1 MEDERTQFMRNSRC
15 RMGSTSKGWTKGK
28 ERRVY

>member
-1 MEDERTQFMRNSRC
+1 MEDERTQFMRNSRG
-15 RMGSTSKGWTKGK
+15 RIGSSSKGWTKGE